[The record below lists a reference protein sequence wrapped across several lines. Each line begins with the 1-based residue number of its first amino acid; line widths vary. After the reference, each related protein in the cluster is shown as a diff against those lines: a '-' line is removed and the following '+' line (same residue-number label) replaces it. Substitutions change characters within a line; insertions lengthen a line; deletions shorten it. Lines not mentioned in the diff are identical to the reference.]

1 MFDRPGIVAIGCNI
15 HDWMLGYIYVAETP
29 YLARTGADGRARLE
43 GLPAGRYVVR
53 VWHPR
58 MEGPEEATTRAVSLD
73 RTGAAE
79 LAWQITL
86 KSSVR
91 PRRAQ
96 VSGQRGY
103 H

>member
-1 MFDRPGIVAIGCNI
+1 
-15 HDWMLGYIYVAETP
+15 
-29 YLARTGADGRARLE
+29 
-43 GLPAGRYVVR
+43 VR